1 MSGDTVTVTAGTT
14 SEVGGAPADTDWTTH
29 NGDITDTNWQAPTD
43 PTTPTRTTPC
53 NTTDLATA
61 PRIGLWTL
69 CRPAT
74 TDPEP
79 VNPDTPPEQAIP
91 VNAIAASAAASLHI
105 PPPTIHIGPNPANNQ
120 WNALAVGLPIWLWTT
135 DPGEVN
141 EQVSREGINIT
152 LSATLAT
159 MSFDMSDGTTITC
172 QSMTPRP
179 PRTDPM
185 MKSPDC
191 GYTYK
196 RPGVYEI
203 RATGTWHVTWQ
214 ALGYSGQEQVAATSN
229 HPLDIREFS
238 TVVTA

>member
-1 MSGDTVTVTAGTT
+1 MTVTAGTT
-14 SEVGGAPADTDWTTH
+14 SEVGGAPAANDTGWTTH
-29 NGDITDTNWQAPTD
+29 TGDATNTGWQAPTD

-135 DPGEVN
+135 DPRHVN

-152 LSATLAT
+152 LSATSSQV
-159 MSFDMSDGTTITC
+159 SFDMGDGSVVTC

-185 MKSPDC
+185 TRSPDC
-191 GYTYK
+191 GHVYK
-196 RPGVYEI
+196 QPGIYQI
-203 RATGTWHVTWQ
+203 RASANWQVAWQ
-214 ALGYSGQEQVAATSN
+214 ALGYSGQEQVTSSGGYR
-229 HPLDIREFS
+229 LDMREFS
-238 TVVTA
+238 TVVVG